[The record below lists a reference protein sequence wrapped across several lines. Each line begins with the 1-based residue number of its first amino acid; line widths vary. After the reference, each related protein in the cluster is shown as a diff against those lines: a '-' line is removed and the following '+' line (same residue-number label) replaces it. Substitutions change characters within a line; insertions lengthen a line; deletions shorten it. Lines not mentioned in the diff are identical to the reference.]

1 MLLFWLPYQLE
12 QSMLSES
19 WAPSFMRIN
28 LWLSSVI
35 YWAQLNKRDFSQ
47 VMSFFAVV
55 DQTDIC
61 EKLTMYQLLLS
72 VLETKQ
78 LNRMKFFLLKT
89 CVLARDTEIR

>member
-1 MLLFWLPYQLE
+1 
-12 QSMLSES
+12 
-19 WAPSFMRIN
+19 
-28 LWLSSVI
+28 
-35 YWAQLNKRDFSQ
+35 
-47 VMSFFAVV
+47 MSFFAVV

-89 CVLARDTEIR
+89 CILARDTEIK

>member
-19 WAPSFMRIN
+19 WAPPFMRIN

-35 YWAQLNKRDFSQ
+35 SWAQLNKRDFSQ
-47 VMSFFAVV
+47 VMPFFAVV

-61 EKLTMYQLLLS
+61 EKLTTYQLLPS

-89 CVLARDTEIR
+89 CILARDTEIR